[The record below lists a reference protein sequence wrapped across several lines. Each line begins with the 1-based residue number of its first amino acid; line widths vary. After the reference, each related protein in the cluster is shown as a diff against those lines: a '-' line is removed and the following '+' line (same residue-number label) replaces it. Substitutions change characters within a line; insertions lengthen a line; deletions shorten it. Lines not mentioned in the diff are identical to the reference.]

1 MRLMLSRFTPPGVHR
16 LALLLL
22 LCVAPLQSRADTLQ
36 VLTTGAFKQVV
47 QALAPD
53 FERRTGHTVQIRN
66 DTAGA
71 LVKRIEQGESFDVVV
86 LTPGAL
92 QNLAQRGT
100 VGANSIVPL
109 AQVGIGVAVAQ
120 GQAQPALRTVDDFVH
135 ALRQATKVAYIDPK
149 SGGSS
154 GIYLEGLFR
163 QLQIADMVQAKAVLV
178 NGGLVAE
185 KLVSGEADLA
195 IHQISEILPVRGAQL
210 VGPLPESIQNY
221 TRYAGAVSSQ
231 TPRAELAR
239 AFLQSFTTPEA
250 AKTIADKGMQ
260 H

>member
-1 MRLMLSRFTPPGVHR
+1 MRHLFSR
-16 LALLLL
+16 LALVW
-22 LCVAPLQSRADTLQ
+22 LCALQLPASADTLK

-47 QALAPD
+47 QALAPA
-53 FERRTGHTVQIRN
+53 FEQRTGHQVQISN

-86 LTPGAL
+86 LTPAAL
-92 QNLAQRGT
+92 DNLAKRGT
-100 VGANSIVPL
+100 VVGTSVVPL

-120 GQAQPALRTVDDFVH
+120 GQPQPPMRTVEDFVQ
-135 ALRQATKVAYIDPK
+135 ALRQARKVAYIDPK

-163 QLQIADMVQAKAVLV
+163 QLQVDAVVHAKAVLV
-178 NGGLVAE
+178 HGGLVAE

-195 IHQISEILPVRGAQL
+195 IHQISEILPVGGAQL

-221 TRYAGAVSSQ
+221 TRYAGAVSTQ

-239 AFLQSFTTPEA
+239 DFLHSFTTPA
-250 AKTIADKGMQ
+250 AAETIATKGMRR
-260 H
+260 